1 MDLETT
7 RPGTSHRSELQVADY
22 EEEEEEVENVLSE
35 PKWIEGVFGA
45 CSTNNN
51 RLPDGLDQDP
61 LDVLDQ
67 GANDAES
74 NYDEND
80 VEITSS
86 KPPKSPRIGKRK
98 CAECDEMVSISN
110 MSRHNK
116 QYHSPGGKNYKSAK
130 FTRRQ
135 TGPARI
141 KCEFCGKGL
150 AESSLA
156 NHIRVVHK
164 GKQCRW
170 CGLEFSFKHCLV
182 DHEMICSKK

>member
-7 RPGTSHRSELQVADY
+7 RRPGTSHRSELQDDDY

-35 PKWIEGVFGA
+35 PKLIEGVYDA

-51 RLPDGLDQDP
+51 RLPDGFDQD
-61 LDVLDQ
+61 VFG
-67 GANDAES
+67 GAKDAES
-74 NYDEND
+74 NYDDND

-98 CAECDEMVSISN
+98 CAECDEMVSITN
-110 MSRHNK
+110 RSRHNK
-116 QYHSPGGKNYKSAK
+116 QYHCPGGKYYKPAK
-130 FTRRQ
+130 STRGQ

-141 KCEFCGKGL
+141 KCELCGKGL

-156 NHIRVVHK
+156 RHIRVVHQS
-164 GKQCRW
+164 KQCRW
-170 CGLEFSFKHCLV
+170 CRLEFSFRHCLR
-182 DHEMICSKK
+182 DHERICSKKGDI